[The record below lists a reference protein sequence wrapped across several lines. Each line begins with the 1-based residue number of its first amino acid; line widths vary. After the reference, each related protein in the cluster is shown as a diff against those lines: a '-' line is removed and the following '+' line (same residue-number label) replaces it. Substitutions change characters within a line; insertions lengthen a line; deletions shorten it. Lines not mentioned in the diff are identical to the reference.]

1 MEQEKSPF
9 EEIFK
14 RERKKEE
21 KEKEDE
27 GILGTLEKGET
38 NIFKES
44 GDKVEEKAPP
54 GEEERYRNLIL
65 ELLEHHYFDESVSII
80 KEMKEKFGN

>member
-21 KEKEDE
+21 KEKEDK
-27 GILGTLEKGET
+27 GILGALEKGET

-44 GDKVEEKAPP
+44 GGKVEEKAPL
-54 GEEERYRNLIL
+54 GEEERYRNLVL
-65 ELLEHHYFDESVSII
+65 ELLEHHYFDEAVSII
-80 KEMKEKFGN
+80 KEMKEKFGY

>member
-14 RERKKEE
+14 KEEKRKE

-27 GILGTLEKGET
+27 GILGALEKEEK
-38 NIFKES
+38 NIFRES
-44 GDKVEEKAPP
+44 GDVLEEKTL
-54 GEEERYRNLIL
+54 GEEEKYRKLIMD
-65 ELLEHHYFDESVSII
+65 LLEHHYFDEAVSII
-80 KEMKEKFGN
+80 EEMKEKLGY